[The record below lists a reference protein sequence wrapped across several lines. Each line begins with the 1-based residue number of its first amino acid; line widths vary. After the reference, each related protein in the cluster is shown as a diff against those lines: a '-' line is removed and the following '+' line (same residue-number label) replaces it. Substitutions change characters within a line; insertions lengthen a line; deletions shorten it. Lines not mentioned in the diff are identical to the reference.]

1 MVRIEGTV
9 RPAAVLVTVLALGLA
24 AMSPIPAHAT
34 QQEINGIK
42 LPPKFGL
49 SVAIYDQAQD
59 YEFKS
64 LSIGLPGVDLSQVE
78 NVPVTNDTETAYL
91 MADYW
96 VLPFLNVFALVG
108 TVSGTTNVG
117 LGNIDIGLPIRLGDL
132 RIHYSGTVYGG
143 GATLAG
149 GGKHVFSSLTYEYT
163 NTDLDVT
170 DSSVKAWV
178 ATAKLGTRVADAGAV
193 WMGVMYQSVDEHH
206 TGTYTLP
213 YLGSFPF
220 DAKFDAE
227 QPYNF
232 LLGGMVSF
240 AKHWT
245 VTLEG
250 GIGGRTSALCQLGY
264 RF

>member
-1 MVRIEGTV
+1 MARMTGRGRSCAV
-9 RPAAVLVTVLALGLA
+9 AAVALAVFLGMA
-24 AMSPIPAHAT
+24 ASGAAQTIE
-34 QQEINGIK
+34 QRLDGVK
-42 LPPKFGL
+42 LPPKFGI
-49 SVAIYDQAQD
+49 SVAIYDQTQD
-59 YEFKS
+59 YQFDS
-64 LSIGLPGVDLSQVE
+64 LMIGLPGVDLSQIE
-78 NVPVTNDTETAYL
+78 NVPVTNDTETAYV

-96 VLPFLNVFALVG
+96 VLPFLNVFGLFG
-108 TVSGTTNVG
+108 TVSGTTKVG
-117 LGNIDIGLPIRLGDL
+117 LGTIDTGLPIRLGDL

-149 GGKHVFSSLTYEYT
+149 GGEHVFSSLTYEYT

-170 DSSVKAWV
+170 DASVKAWV
-178 ATAKLGTRVADAGAV
+178 VTAKLGSRVADAGAV

-232 LLGGMVSF
+232 LLGGMVAF
-240 AKHWT
+240 AEHWT

-250 GIGGRTSALCQLGY
+250 GIGGRTSALVQLGY

>member
-1 MVRIEGTV
+1 MTSITSRVTV
-9 RPAAVLVTVLALGLA
+9 PVLAGVLTVVLLVTAPSGAQTMKERVD
-24 AMSPIPAHAT
+24 
-34 QQEINGIK
+34 GIK
-42 LPPKFGL
+42 LPPKFGI

-59 YEFKS
+59 YEFNS
-64 LSIGLPGVDLSQVE
+64 LSIGIPGVDLSQIE
-78 NVPVTNDTETAYL
+78 NVAVTNDTETAYL

-96 VLPFLNVFALVG
+96 VLPFLNVFGLFG
-108 TVSGTTNVG
+108 TVSGTTRVG

-149 GGKHVFSSLTYEYT
+149 GGEHVFSSLTYEYT

-178 ATAKLGTRVADAGAV
+178 VTAKLGSRVADAGAV

-232 LLGGMVSF
+232 LLGGMV
-240 AKHWT
+240 AITEHWT

-250 GIGGRTSALCQLGY
+250 GIGGRTSALVQLGY